1 MNKQIL
7 NIIKSFYQENP
18 YYLVTTTLF
27 IGLTPLNDIYLSRL
41 YGNMFES
48 VQTNSFKMEHFFKV
62 LSVIIFLQIAY
73 ALMDLN
79 DSKQIPLFQIRC
91 KKIFIESI
99 FKRNEEN
106 YKELL
111 TGELQSKIIRSEN
124 VITSWF
130 SKLGTIIVPH
140 VFEFIF
146 TLGYFFWIDPILGVS
161 FGILLAIF
169 SYFIYT
175 APESAS
181 STTVQSDKA
190 LGDIRE
196 QIDDVLTNYL
206 TIHKED
212 KLQDELKILETKGSI
227 FTELYHKSVK
237 KALSHRF
244 ILIFFLCVFL
254 IIFVNICFRKLND
267 KSLSKSLFF
276 SLIMMLGHFISN
288 LLWMIDLGRDAIF
301 DFGTIRNSEFL
312 KDDYQKGNGNIKD
325 NCLSNTK
332 KGSLIPVL
340 EARNI
345 YFKYQDQRSWVLNNV
360 NLKIN
365 KGDKLIITGEIGSGK
380 SSLLKLFTR
389 LMKPQKG
396 HFLLNGQCYSEFN
409 IKSFYKKVGCMPQ
422 NCVLF
427 NRSILDNI
435 RYGNEKTITI
445 EGVTALLH
453 KFGIMKHFS
462 KLKDGIHSSAGKNG
476 SNLSGGQKQLIW
488 FIKLYIKNPD
498 IIFMDEPT
506 ASLDKVTKDLFKE
519 IMYTLLGDKTIVII
533 SHDPYLLNLS
543 KNTIVIE
550 KGTILR

>member
-1 MNKQIL
+1 MNTQIF
-7 NIIKSFYQENP
+7 NIIKSFYKENP
-18 YYLVTTTLF
+18 YYLVTTSLF

-62 LSVIIFLQIAY
+62 LGVIIFLQIGY

-79 DSKQIPLFQIRC
+79 DSKQIPLFQMKC

-130 SKLGTIIVPH
+130 SKLGTFIIPH
-140 VFEFIF
+140 LFEFLF
-146 TLGYFFWIDPILGVS
+146 TFGYFFWIDPMLGIS
-161 FGILLAIF
+161 FGVLLTIF
-169 SYFIYT
+169 AYFIYN
-175 APESAS
+175 APENAS
-181 STTVQSDKA
+181 KTTMQSDKA
-190 LGDIRE
+190 LGAIRE
-196 QIDDVLTNYL
+196 QIDDILSNYL

-212 KLQDELKILETKGSI
+212 KLPDELKILEKKSSV
-227 FTELYHKSVK
+227 FTNLYNKSVK

-244 ILIFFLCVFL
+244 ILIFFLSVFL
-254 IIFVNICFRKLND
+254 VIFVNISFRKLND

-288 LLWMIDLGRDAIF
+288 LIFLIDLGRDAIF

-312 KDDYQKGNGNIKD
+312 NEDYNKFNGNIKE
-325 NCLSNTK
+325 NCVSNTK
-332 KGSLIPVL
+332 KISLIPVL

-345 YFKYQDQRSWVLNNV
+345 NFKYPDQTSWVLNDV

-365 KGDKLIITGEIGSGK
+365 KGDKLLITGEIGSGK
-380 SSLLKLFTR
+380 SSLMKLFTR

-409 IKSFYKKVGCMPQ
+409 IKSFFKKVGVMPQ

-435 RYGNEKTITI
+435 RYGNENSITI
-445 EGVTALLH
+445 VEVKALLH

-462 KLKDGIHSSAGKNG
+462 KLRDGIHSSAGKNG
-476 SNLSGGQKQLIW
+476 SNLSGGQRQLIW

-506 ASLDKVTKDLFKE
+506 ASLDKITKDLFKE
-519 IMYTLLGDKTIVII
+519 IMYKLLGDKTIVII
-533 SHDPYLLNLS
+533 SHDPYLLNFS
-543 KNTIVIE
+543 NNTVVLE
-550 KGTILR
+550 KGEIKN